1 MYSSQKAQ
9 QLDVTE
15 LVINYL
21 AGITKCIIKEVHEH
35 SKHCYIGVYK
45 RFKVFYSP
53 YTCPYHQHYAFF
65 MPLKVVLQIN
75 L

>member
-45 RFKVFYSP
+45 RFKVFYSSHSCP
-53 YTCPYHQHYAFF
+53 LFQNDALFCPYNKHNNI
-65 MPLKVVLQIN
+65 L
-75 L
+75 